1 MANIIFYNQKTIIN
15 NLYLLIMEQVKL
27 IIPNKW
33 SDITIETYQKY
44 VDIQEGKGS
53 EKNKVIK
60 SLALLCGTTTAI
72 VKKMLYSDLLDIM
85 NIIKDMLDNEPD
97 KTDFKKMFLFKE
109 QEYGF
114 VPNLSK
120 ISTGEYIDLETY
132 TKEPVKNLHNIMSIL
147 YRPITHKVNER
158 YAIENYNPDEFKEE
172 LFKECPMNIAL
183 SSLGFFLSLGEILAR
198 TSHSF
203 LQAQEVKKK
212 VKI

>member
-1 MANIIFYNQKTIIN
+1 MKPI
-15 NLYLLIMEQVKL
+15 KL
-27 IIPNKW
+27 IIPNEW

-53 EKNKVIK
+53 EKNKVLR

-97 KTDFKKMFLFKE
+97 KTDFKKMFMFKD

-147 YRPITHKVNER
+147 YRPVTHKVNER

-172 LFKECPMNIAL
+172 LFKDCPMDIAL

-198 TSHSF
+198 TSHNF
-203 LQAQEVKKK
+203 LQAQK
-212 VKI
+212 VKQKVKV